1 MHGELRS
8 NIFWPRLLTAELQHS
23 PGRFFAVNMIKV
35 MMAHVVLTYDIMMS
49 ELPQIQWFG
58 LARIPDNSAE
68 VLFRKRR
75 V

>member
-8 NIFWPRLLTAELQHS
+8 NVFWSRVLTEHS
-23 PGRFFAVNMIKV
+23 PGRFFAVNEIKA
-35 MMAHVVLTYDIMMS
+35 MMAHVVLTYDFMMP
-49 ELPQIQWFG
+49 ELPRTRWSGF
-58 LARIPDNSAE
+58 ARIPDNNAE

>member
-8 NIFWPRLLTAELQHS
+8 NIVWSCVLTGLQHS

-75 V
+75 I